1 MPKYDVKRPV
11 KIDGDI
17 HKPGC
22 KPLKLAAK
30 AAAPLVESGSLAEI
44 VAQSDDNKEQDP
56 KSGAQTGNTAK
67 K

>member
-11 KIDGDI
+11 KIGGEI

-22 KPLKLAAK
+22 KPLELDAR
-30 AAAPLVESGSLAEI
+30 AAAPLVESGSLVKLA
-44 VAQSDDNKEQDP
+44 AQPDGKKEPDP
-56 KSGAQTGNTAK
+56 KSGAQTRNTAK